1 MKFTTLMGISI
12 SLGTVSLIDSQSV
25 KNNSRRYSSL
35 IIQLHNIEY
44 NIIIFIAG
52 FIQLLQC
59 NQQQQIHFINVNNC
73 SK

>member
-1 MKFTTLMGISI
+1 MKFTTLMGISV

-44 NIIIFIAG
+44 IIIFIAG